1 VFYFKLLQDQYHETV
16 MSAAADGTSG
26 NTDYD
31 TPNDIINSILTS
43 CSHNAIAAVET
54 RQPSHHEQP
63 AAV

>member
-1 VFYFKLLQDQYHETV
+1 

-31 TPNDIINSILTS
+31 TPNDIINSILTL
-43 CSHNAIAAVET
+43 CAHNAIAAVET
-54 RQPSHHEQP
+54 RHLSHHEQP